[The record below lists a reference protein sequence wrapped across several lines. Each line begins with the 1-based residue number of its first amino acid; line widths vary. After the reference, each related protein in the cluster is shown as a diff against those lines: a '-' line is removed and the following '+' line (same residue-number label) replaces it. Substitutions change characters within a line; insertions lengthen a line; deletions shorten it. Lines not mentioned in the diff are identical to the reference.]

1 MTHYADTS
9 FLVSCYLTDVNTPL
23 ANAYLSRT
31 GAHLAWTGLHA
42 LEMRNAF
49 ELGVFRSLLTTGD
62 AAAAG
67 ANVENDLR
75 SARLV
80 RMTPKWP
87 AAFRVAARLSE
98 RHSATI
104 GTRSLDILHVA
115 AAKSLRALEFVSFDA
130 RQRAMAAAAG
140 FKVAP

>member
-9 FLVSCYLTDVNTPL
+9 FLVSCYLTDVNTPQ

-31 GAHLAWTGLHA
+31 GAPLAWTALHA
-42 LEMRNAF
+42 LEVRNAL
-49 ELGVFRSLLTTGD
+49 ELGVFRGLLT
-62 AAAAG
+62 AADVASAW
-67 ANVENDLR
+67 ANVENDLP

-80 RMTPKWP
+80 RTTVKWP
-87 AAFRVAARLSE
+87 ATFRVAARLSE
-98 RHSATI
+98 LHSATT
-104 GTRSLDILHVA
+104 GARSLDILHMA
-115 AAKSLRALEFVSFDA
+115 AAKSVRALEFVSFDG